1 MLQQK
6 LYRPNKI
13 RSRAIRVVALPKFT
27 VVRYGS
33 LADIASELGMSALP
47 LKADV
52 LIVGI
57 NVRYVPEADIN
68 QKLARLANRG

>member
-1 MLQQK
+1 MLPQK

-33 LADIASELGMSALP
+33 LADIRERLGMPPLP
-47 LKADV
+47 LIADMLSV
-52 LIVGI
+52 NID
-57 NVRYVPEADIN
+57 VR
-68 QKLARLANRG
+68 